1 MTTTR
6 TGCTCC
12 AKKKSESGINSAK
25 KRVHMKYFFDSQVG
39 FFETLDGN
47 AMRGASEEREGS
59 QRDGTRRRKRNRSRA
74 VEAEEGRIFVPQ
86 TPKALL
92 GCVTPPELGST
103 PVATP
108 QFMVPT
114 ETGFRQHR
122 GPTITIP
129 SMSTPRSADNLLDL
143 TAEDPSSDAKGVN
156 TVTAGWPVLCT
167 AAQQGNMESVRQ
179 LLEAKPIGA
188 DPNIPNCLGAH
199 PLFYALCHWR
209 IRMFRLL
216 VKHGADIG
224 RARSEKK
231 ESLKDYAERKVK
243 QAAQLKRFGAAYF
256 ASPSRL
262 ELLQAV
268 GARGAARAARKAAA
282 AAESS
287 RAKRRRVNGGGSIS
301 VPSRMSAC
309 LDPYGGSGSID
320 LTADGDAEQ
329 LLQAGTL
336 RAEADEGMDGVE
348 GDSTKEAIEEG
359 DAPEMEDNE
368 LAALLGEALRE
379 DDEEHVDSAAD
390 ALGQYPEQDG
400 SKGVEEPEPLPT
412 ETPT

>member
-1 MTTTR
+1 
-6 TGCTCC
+6 
-12 AKKKSESGINSAK
+12 
-25 KRVHMKYFFDSQVG
+25 
-39 FFETLDGN
+39 
-47 AMRGASEEREGS
+47 MRGASEEREGS

-199 PLFYALCHWR
+199 PL
-209 IRMFRLL
+209 
-216 VKHGADIG
+216 
-224 RARSEKK
+224 SEKK

-256 ASPSRL
+256 ASCCRQL
-262 ELLQAV
+262 VREEQQELLGKQL
-268 GARGAARAARKAAA
+268 
-282 AAESS
+282 
-287 RAKRRRVNGGGSIS
+287 RRQSHP
-301 VPSRMSAC
+301 VPS
-309 LDPYGGSGSID
+309 
-320 LTADGDAEQ
+320 AE
-329 LLQAGTL
+329 
-336 RAEADEGMDGVE
+336 E
-348 GDSTKEAIEEG
+348 
-359 DAPEMEDNE
+359 
-368 LAALLGEALRE
+368 
-379 DDEEHVDSAAD
+379 
-390 ALGQYPEQDG
+390 
-400 SKGVEEPEPLPT
+400 
-412 ETPT
+412 